1 MLDRMYSFP
10 SRPREHLLL
19 ERKDAHIYKYCPY
32 FPPRSDSLLLLQI
45 TKIFPWPHSRS
56 LSLLHIFRIFLHDH
70 TPSCFFNSQKSFPGL
85 TYLVSFKHIFGI
97 FLLDHTP
104 SCFFKSQKSFP
115 GLTSGLLHIF
125 GIFLLDYTPSCSFNS
140 QKSFPGL
147 APCLSLLHTF
157 RIFLPDLTPSSLQ
170 PGFFTKISCT
180 MSNHSHQVK
189 TLTPAGILVFQ
200 STNAI
205 CTAAHRRSW
214 QIYLNRRRLFYM
226 RRKSLYIDLA
236 PSQ

>member
-1 MLDRMYSFP
+1 MYSFP

-56 LSLLHIFRIFLHDH
+56 LSLLHIFRIFLH
-70 TPSCFFNSQKSFPGL
+70 
-85 TYLVSFKHIFGI
+85 
-97 FLLDHTP
+97 DHTP

-214 QIYLNRRRLFYM
+214 QIYLNRRRL
-226 RRKSLYIDLA
+226 LYICVE
-236 PSQ
+236 